1 MGQATI
7 ARWRLGIEM
16 TGDVGMSSADGVP
29 TEVGGYAVIG
39 RVGSGATGTVFKAR
53 DAGLGRDVALK
64 RVPAASVAGLR
75 AEAARLAQ
83 LDDPHVVSVYGFVQE
98 PDAAYLVLEWIEGAT
113 LAEVL
118 AAGGRLSVAQALGV
132 CRGALSGLAHAHA
145 RGIVHGDVSA
155 SNVLVDTAGD
165 SRLIDFGVGGS
176 TPAYRA
182 PEVGA
187 GAPLSPAVDVYAA
200 AAVLVHLLTGRATP
214 DNSPDLGH
222 VDSGI
227 RPVLATALS
236 PAPGDRF
243 PDAAAF
249 LAALEEAAERTYG
262 AAWWT
267 TAGVPALVAPAIAV
281 MVPLGGGVAG
291 VGGVI
296 GTTIAGGA
304 GGAGRKALPW
314 KVVVGAGAAALVIIA
329 GAVTAIAVTGD
340 DGDDAAERGSSSD
353 DDEPSD
359 AASDPT
365 IDPVVDTVPSGEY
378 TYRQVATASN
388 DPSWVKVGESTDR
401 IWTITA
407 DCASADD
414 CGGSIT
420 SSSGS
425 TFTFTWDGSTLSQAL
440 DNAVATEEGDCTDD
454 TGQVVGRV
462 TLEAEQTPVP
472 LTYTPTG
479 AIDAET
485 GLAEAY
491 TSGYRFTQTI
501 IDYVDFQ
508 GGPSRPRDCPFTG
521 INKIQRAAR
530 YEVTLTRGADPGV
543 AAAEEKRI
551 AKEEAAQ
558 EPSEE
563 PTTR

>member
-1 MGQATI
+1 
-7 ARWRLGIEM
+7 
-16 TGDVGMSSADGVP
+16 MSSADGVP

-39 RVGSGATGTVFKAR
+39 RVGSGTTGTVFKAH

-83 LDDPHVVSVYGFVQE
+83 LDDPHVVSVYGFVEE

-118 AAGGRLSVAQALGV
+118 AAGGRLSIAQALGV
-132 CRGALSGLAHAHA
+132 CRGALAGLAHAHA

-187 GAPLSPAVDVYAA
+187 GAPSSPASDVYAA
-200 AAVLVHLLTGRATP
+200 AAVLLHLLTGRATP
-214 DNSPDLGH
+214 DAAPGLVH

-227 RPVLATALS
+227 RPVLATALA
-236 PAPGDRF
+236 PAPADRY

-249 LAALEEAAERTYG
+249 LAALEEAGERTYG

-267 TAGVPALVAPAIAV
+267 TAGVPALVAPAIAA

-296 GTTIAGGA
+296 GTTIAAGGA
-304 GGAGRKALPW
+304 GGAAAAGRKVLPW

-329 GAVTAIAVTGD
+329 GAVTAIAMTGD
-340 DGDDAAERGSSSD
+340 DGDEAADRGSSSE
-353 DDEPSD
+353 DEGPSD
-359 AASDPT
+359 AASEAS

-407 DCASADD
+407 DCASAGD

-425 TFTFTWDGSTLSQAL
+425 TFTFTWDGSTISQAIE
-440 DNAVATEEGDCTDD
+440 NAVATEEGDCTED

-462 TLEAEQTPVP
+462 TIESEQTPVP
-472 LTYTPTG
+472 LTYTPSG

-485 GLAEAY
+485 ALAEEY
-491 TSGYRFTQTI
+491 TSSYRFTQTI
-501 IDYVDFQ
+501 IDYVDFR

-530 YEVTLTRGADPGV
+530 YDVTLTRGADPVV

-551 AKEEAAQ
+551 AREEAAQ